1 MDQAVLIDG
10 IMAIRCAELVA
21 EYDRGYG
28 NYVGPLG
35 TIRADLKKTQY
46 NSTTLAD
53 KVPVTPGA
61 EIVQGQGGFELS
73 PDADTQ
79 DFTDIKDMI
88 TYRGYGN
95 PNNSGS
101 LTLPERRDNMRF
113 HKLGSAF
120 NPANQYW
127 TPVPRKP
134 THFDFMVIEEP
145 DVKTLNVA
153 TGTIVKQFKGFT
165 RANEEPMIQP
175 GGNQFKLG
183 FNYWYMRTWSDYTFN
198 FELYGDGAGSYKAI
212 VASTDYNP
220 DTDLQIKIDT
230 RVKLTLDGAT
240 GFGIITVKGLDY
252 WGNHIEEDVT
262 FAANGSLWTTNLFSR
277 IYDDTD
283 GDSIKGIS
291 VGTGFADATLYVGT
305 DELKHTVE

>member
-35 TIRADLKKTQY
+35 TIRADGYKTQY

-61 EIVQGQGGFELS
+61 EVVQGQGGFELS

-101 LTLPERRDNMRF
+101 LTMPERRDNMRF

-127 TPVPRKP
+127 ISVPRKP
-134 THFDFMVIEEP
+134 THFDFMIIEEP

-153 TGTIVKQFKGFT
+153 TATIVKQFKGFT

-183 FNYWYMRTWSDYTFN
+183 FNYWFMRTWSDYTFN
-198 FELYGDGAGSYKAI
+198 FELYGDGAGAGKA
-212 VASTDYNP
+212 VLKETDYNP
-220 DTDLQIKIDT
+220 DSQIKIDS
-230 RVKLTLDGAT
+230 RVKLTFSDAT
-240 GFGIITVKGLDY
+240 LFGPVTIRGLDY
-252 WGNHIEEDVT
+252 WGNHLEETITPQPASNST
-262 FAANGSLWTTNLFSR
+262 FWTDNIFSR
-277 IYDDTD
+277 IYDTND
-283 GDSIKGIS
+283 GDSIEGIS
-291 VGTGFADATLYVGT
+291 MGITWTDAKLYVGT